1 MERLSGATP
10 KSGWSLRVIF
20 VIESKS
26 CLVESRMVVLKMPK
40 DDSWNVVYS
49 YSREQAI
56 ADGVLV
62 DVTEQAKAIGFK
74 LHTVVTDHLFHGYVE
89 VPEGLDGEGQS
100 VTGRLHDLMV
110 LALFT
115 ARKAVNT
122 DRVTF
127 KVDFLMAPGRKETV
141 EVIAHIGP
149 GDHGEPVLTIM
160 LPEDD

>member
-1 MERLSGATP
+1 MTAN
-10 KSGWSLRVIF
+10 
-20 VIESKS
+20 
-26 CLVESRMVVLKMPK
+26 
-40 DDSWNVVYS
+40 DDWNVVYA

-62 DVTEQAKAIGFK
+62 DVSEQAKEIGFR
-74 LHTVVTDHLFHGYVE
+74 LPTVVTATLYQGYVE
-89 VPEGLDGEGQS
+89 PSAGLEGEGQS

-110 LALFT
+110 LALFA
-115 ARKAVNT
+115 ARRTINT

-141 EVIAHIGP
+141 EVIVHIGP
-149 GDHGEPVLTIM
+149 GDEGEPVLTIM

>member
-1 MERLSGATP
+1 MAT
-10 KSGWSLRVIF
+10 
-20 VIESKS
+20 
-26 CLVESRMVVLKMPK
+26 
-40 DDSWNVVYS
+40 DNNWNLIYAYTRS
-49 YSREQAI
+49 QAI
-56 ADGVLV
+56 EDGVLV
-62 DVTEQAKAIGFK
+62 DVTEQAKAIGFR

-89 VPEGLDGEGQS
+89 PPAGLEGEGQS

-110 LALFT
+110 LALFA

-149 GDHGEPVLTIM
+149 GDNGEPVLTIM

>member
-1 MERLSGATP
+1 
-10 KSGWSLRVIF
+10 
-20 VIESKS
+20 
-26 CLVESRMVVLKMPK
+26 MPK
-40 DDSWNVVYS
+40 DDSWNLVYS

-62 DVTEQAKAIGFK
+62 DVTEAAKEIGFR
-74 LHTVVTDHLFHGYVE
+74 LNTVVTDHLFHGYVE
-89 VPEGLDGEGQS
+89 VPDGLDGEGQS
-100 VTGRLHDLMV
+100 VTGRLHDLIV
-110 LALFT
+110 LALFA

-127 KVDFLMAPGRKETV
+127 KVDFLMALGRKETI
-141 EVIAHIGP
+141 EVVAHIGP

>member
-1 MERLSGATP
+1 M
-10 KSGWSLRVIF
+10 
-20 VIESKS
+20 
-26 CLVESRMVVLKMPK
+26 VLKMPK
-40 DDSWNVVYS
+40 DDSWNLVYA
-49 YSREQAI
+49 YTREQAI

-62 DVTEQAKAIGFK
+62 DVTETAKAIGFK
-74 LHTVVTDHLFHGYVE
+74 LNTVITDHLFHCYVE
-89 VPEGLDGEGQS
+89 PPDGLDRSFGQS

-110 LALFT
+110 LALFA
-115 ARKAVNT
+115 ARRAVNT

-149 GDHGEPVLTIM
+149 GDNGEPVLTIM

>member
-1 MERLSGATP
+1 
-10 KSGWSLRVIF
+10 
-20 VIESKS
+20 
-26 CLVESRMVVLKMPK
+26 MPK
-40 DDSWNVVYS
+40 DDSWNVVYA
-49 YSREQAI
+49 YTREQAI

-74 LHTVVTDHLFHGYVE
+74 LQTVVTDHLYGYVE
-89 VPEGLDGEGQS
+89 PPEGLLGEGQS
-100 VTGRLHDLMV
+100 VTGRLHDPMV
-110 LALFT
+110 LALFA

-141 EVIAHIGP
+141 EVITHIGP
-149 GDHGEPVLTIM
+149 GDNGEPVLTIM

>member
-1 MERLSGATP
+1 MGT
-10 KSGWSLRVIF
+10 
-20 VIESKS
+20 
-26 CLVESRMVVLKMPK
+26 
-40 DDSWNVVYS
+40 DDSWNVVYA
-49 YSREQAI
+49 YTREQAI

-62 DVTEQAKAIGFK
+62 DVTEAAKAIGFR
-74 LHTVVTDHLFHGYVE
+74 LHTVVTDHLFNGYVE
-89 VPEGLDGEGQS
+89 PPEGLVGEGQS

-110 LALFT
+110 LALFA

-141 EVIAHIGP
+141 EVVAHIGP

>member
-1 MERLSGATP
+1 M
-10 KSGWSLRVIF
+10 
-20 VIESKS
+20 SKD
-26 CLVESRMVVLKMPK
+26 E
-40 DDSWNVVYS
+40 SWNVVYS
-49 YSREQAI
+49 YSRDQAI

-62 DVTEQAKAIGFK
+62 DVTEEAKAIGFK

-89 VPEGLDGEGQS
+89 PPAGLDGEGQS
-100 VTGRLHDLMV
+100 VAGRLHDLMV
-110 LALFT
+110 LALFA
-115 ARKAVNT
+115 ARRAMNS

-127 KVDFLMAPGRKETV
+127 KVDFLVAPGRKETI

>member
-1 MERLSGATP
+1 MNKHE
-10 KSGWSLRVIF
+10 
-20 VIESKS
+20 
-26 CLVESRMVVLKMPK
+26 
-40 DDSWNVVYS
+40 SWNVVYS
-49 YSREQAI
+49 YSRAQAI

-62 DVTEQAKAIGFK
+62 DVTEEAKAIGFK

-100 VTGRLHDLMV
+100 VTGRLHDLIV
-110 LALFT
+110 LALFA

-127 KVDFLMAPGRKETV
+127 KVDFLMVPGRKETI
-141 EVIAHIGP
+141 EVIAYIGP